1 VDRQIALS
9 ATGYNERKQGQETV
23 LTTVIDG
30 KQVAASVIET
40 VKAATSALDKQSGVK
55 TGLAV
60 VIVGDDPASH
70 AYVNSKSKMAKECGF
85 KSVQHTLPV
94 ETTQEELAA
103 LVASL
108 NDDPSIH
115 GILVQLPLPKHL
127 KSEPIIQSILPEKD
141 VDGLHVV
148 NAGKLA
154 TGDLETGLVS
164 CTPAG
169 AMVFVRRTHGEDL
182 SGLNAVVIGR
192 SNLFGKPM
200 AQLLL
205 NANAT
210 VTIAHSRTKDLT
222 SVCRNADI
230 LVAAVGRPEMV
241 KSDWVKPGATVIDVG
256 INRIPAPEKGEG
268 KTRLVGDVA
277 FDEAAKVA
285 AVITP
290 VPGGVGPMT
299 IAMLMA
305 NTVIAA
311 HRTAGQ
317 TPPKF

>member
-1 VDRQIALS
+1 V
-9 ATGYNERKQGQETV
+9 
-23 LTTVIDG
+23 TTVIDG
-30 KQVAASVIET
+30 KNVAASVIQT
-40 VKAATSALDKQSGVK
+40 VKSATAALEKSSGVT

-70 AYVNSKSKMAKECGF
+70 AYVGSKGRMAKECGF
-85 KSVQHTLPV
+85 KSVQHTLPA
-94 ETTQEELAA
+94 ETKQEDLAA

-108 NDDPSIH
+108 NADPSIH
-115 GILVQLPLPKHL
+115 GILVQLPLPKPL
-127 KSEPIIQSILPEKD
+127 DSEAIIQSILPEKD
-141 VDGLHVV
+141 VDGLSVV

-154 TGDLETGLVS
+154 TGDLKTGLVS

-210 VTIAHSRTKDLT
+210 VTIAHSRTKNLAE
-222 SVCRNADI
+222 VCRNADI

-241 KSDWVKPGATVIDVG
+241 RADWVKPGATVIDVG
-256 INRIPAPEKGEG
+256 INRVAAPERGEG

-277 FDEAAKVA
+277 FEEVSAVA
-285 AVITP
+285 STITP

-317 TPPKF
+317 TPPQF

>member
-1 VDRQIALS
+1 M
-9 ATGYNERKQGQETV
+9 
-23 LTTVIDG
+23 TTIIDG
-30 KQVAASVIET
+30 KQVAASVIEA
-40 VKAATSALDKQSGVK
+40 VKTAAAALQAETAVK

-60 VIVGDDPASH
+60 IIVGDDPASH
-70 AYVNSKSKMAKECGF
+70 TYVGAKSRMAKECGF
-85 KSVQHTLPV
+85 NSIQHTLPA

-103 LVASL
+103 LVARL
-108 NDDPSIH
+108 NGDPSVH

-127 KSEPIIQSILPEKD
+127 NSEAIIQSIRPEKD
-141 VDGLHVV
+141 VDGLHVA

-154 TGDLETGLVS
+154 TGDFETGLIS

-169 AMVFVRRTHGEDL
+169 AMLFVRRTHGDDL

-210 VTIAHSRTKDLT
+210 VTIAHSRTKDLP

-241 KSDWVKPGATVIDVG
+241 KADWVKPGATVIDVG
-256 INRIPAPEKGEG
+256 INRIPAPERGEG
-268 KTRLVGDVA
+268 RTRLVGDVA
-277 FDEAAKVA
+277 FAECAKVA
-285 AVITP
+285 SVITP

-311 HRTAGQ
+311 YRAAGKKA
-317 TPPKF
+317 PRF

>member
-1 VDRQIALS
+1 MTILDGKRVASD
-9 ATGYNERKQGQETV
+9 
-23 LTTVIDG
+23 VID
-30 KQVAASVIET
+30 SV
-40 VKAATSALDKQSGVK
+40 KLATARLGEMANIAP
-55 TGLAV
+55 GLAV
-60 VIVGDDPASH
+60 VIVGNDPASH
-70 AYVNSKSKMAKECGF
+70 AYVSSKSKMAKECGF
-85 KSVQHTLPV
+85 TSVQHTLPE

-103 LVASL
+103 LVQTL
-108 NDDPSIH
+108 NVDETLH

-127 KSEPIIQSILPEKD
+127 NSEPIIQSILPGKD

-154 TGDLETGLVS
+154 TGDLDGGLVS

-169 AMVFVRRTHGEDL
+169 AMIFVKRTHGEDL

-210 VTIAHSRTKDLT
+210 VTIAHSRTKNLAE
-222 SVCRNADI
+222 VCRNADI

-241 KSDWVKPGATVIDVG
+241 KADWVKLGATVIDVG
-256 INRIPAPEKGEG
+256 INRIAAPERGEG

-285 AVITP
+285 GVITP

-311 HRTAGQ
+311 YRKANCP
-317 TPPKF
+317 PPKF

>member
-1 VDRQIALS
+1 MAV
-9 ATGYNERKQGQETV
+9 
-23 LTTVIDG
+23 VIDG
-30 KQVAASVIET
+30 KEAAASVIAAVTEAAGSLEKET
-40 VKAATSALDKQSGVK
+40 GVK
-55 TGLAV
+55 PGLAV

-70 AYVNSKSKMAKECGF
+70 AYVNSKSKMAKQCGF
-85 KSVQHTLPV
+85 NSIQHSLPE
-94 ETTQEELAA
+94 ETTQEELER
-103 LVASL
+103 LVAEL
-108 NDDPSIH
+108 NADPAVH

-127 KSEPIIQSILPEKD
+127 NAEPVILSVSPEKD

-148 NAGKLA
+148 NAGKIA
-154 TGDLETGLVS
+154 TGDLETGLIS

-169 AMVFVRRTHGEDL
+169 ATLLVHRIHGRDL

-200 AQLLL
+200 GLLL
-205 NANAT
+205 LAANAT
-210 VTIAHSRTKDLT
+210 VTMAHSRTKDLA

-230 LVAAVGRPEMV
+230 LVAAVGRPQMV
-241 KSDWVKPGATVIDVG
+241 KGDWVKPGATVIDVG
-256 INRIPAPEKGEG
+256 INRVAAPDKGEG

-277 FDEAAKVA
+277 YAEAAEVA
-285 AVITP
+285 GAITP

-311 HRTAGQ
+311 YRTAGKAA
-317 TPPKF
+317 PKF

>member
-1 VDRQIALS
+1 M
-9 ATGYNERKQGQETV
+9 ATI
-23 LTTVIDG
+23 IDG
-30 KQVAASVIET
+30 KKAAASVIEA
-40 VKAATSALDKQSGVK
+40 VKAAAARLETEAHIK

-60 VIVGDDPASH
+60 IIVGDDPASH
-70 AYVNSKSKMAKECGF
+70 AYVGAKGRMAKECGF
-85 KSVQHTLPV
+85 NSIQHTLPA
-94 ETTQEELAA
+94 ETTQAELAS
-103 LVASL
+103 LVETL
-108 NDDPSIH
+108 NGDERIH

-127 KSEPIIQSILPEKD
+127 NSETIIQSIRPEKD

-154 TGDLETGLVS
+154 TGDLGTGLIS

-169 AMVFVRRTHGEDL
+169 AMLLVRSIHGDDL

-200 AQLLL
+200 GQLLL

-210 VTIAHSRTKDLT
+210 VTMAHSRTRDIPALT
-222 SVCRNADI
+222 RNADI

-241 KSDWVKPGATVIDVG
+241 KADWIKPGATVIDVG
-256 INRIPAPEKGEG
+256 INRVPAPEKGEG
-268 KTRLVGDVA
+268 KSRLVGDVA
-277 FDEAAKVA
+277 YPEAAEIA
-285 AVITP
+285 GAITP

-311 HRTAGQ
+311 YRAGGRSA
-317 TPPKF
+317 PKF

>member
-1 VDRQIALS
+1 MAV
-9 ATGYNERKQGQETV
+9 
-23 LTTVIDG
+23 VIDG
-30 KQVAASVIET
+30 KEAAASVITAVTEASGSLERET
-40 VKAATSALDKQSGVK
+40 GVK
-55 TGLAV
+55 PGLAV

-70 AYVNSKSKMAKECGF
+70 AYVNSKSKMAKQCGF
-85 KSVQHTLPV
+85 KSIQHSLPDD
-94 ETTQEELAA
+94 TTQETLEK
-103 LVASL
+103 LVAEL
-108 NDDPSIH
+108 NADPSIH

-127 KSEPIIQSILPEKD
+127 NAEPVILSISPKKD

-148 NAGKLA
+148 NAGKIA
-154 TGDLETGLVS
+154 TGDLETGLIS

-169 AMVFVRRTHGEDL
+169 AMLLVNRIHGRDL

-200 AQLLL
+200 GLLL
-205 NANAT
+205 LAANAT
-210 VTIAHSRTKDLT
+210 VTMAHSKTKDLG

-230 LVAAVGRPEMV
+230 LVAAVGRPQMV
-241 KSDWVKPGATVIDVG
+241 KADWVKPGATVIDVG
-256 INRIPAPEKGEG
+256 INRVAAPDKGEG

-277 FDEAAKVA
+277 YAEAAEVA
-285 AVITP
+285 GAITP

-311 HRTAGQ
+311 YRTAGK
-317 TPPKF
+317 TAPRF

>member
-1 VDRQIALS
+1 M
-9 ATGYNERKQGQETV
+9 
-23 LTTVIDG
+23 TTVIDG
-30 KQVAASVIET
+30 KQVAASVIDA
-40 VKAATSALDKQSGVK
+40 VKTASQALTEQTGVK

-60 VIVGDDPASH
+60 VIVGNDPASH
-70 AYVNSKSKMAKECGF
+70 AYVSSKSKMAKECGF
-85 KSVQHTLPV
+85 TSVQHTLPE
-94 ETTQEELAA
+94 ETTQAELAA
-103 LVASL
+103 LVQTLNKDESL
-108 NDDPSIH
+108 H
-115 GILVQLPLPKHL
+115 GILVQLPLPKHFN
-127 KSEPIIQSILPEKD
+127 SEAIIQSILPEKD

-154 TGDLETGLVS
+154 TGDLDGGLVS

-169 AMVFVRRTHGEDL
+169 AMVFVKRTHGEDL

-205 NANAT
+205 AANAT
-210 VTIAHSRTKDLT
+210 VTVAHSRTKDLA
-222 SVCRNADI
+222 SVCRSADI

-241 KSDWVKPGATVIDVG
+241 KADWVKPGATVIDVG
-256 INRIPAPEKGEG
+256 INRIAAPEKGEG
-268 KTRLVGDVA
+268 KSRLVGDVA
-277 FDEAAKVA
+277 FDECAKVA

-311 HRTAGQ
+311 YRKAGKAA
-317 TPPKF
+317 PKF

>member
-1 VDRQIALS
+1 
-9 ATGYNERKQGQETV
+9 
-23 LTTVIDG
+23 VIDG
-30 KQVAASVIET
+30 KKVAASVIEA
-40 VKAATSALDKQSGVK
+40 VKAATRALETEAGVRA
-55 TGLAV
+55 GLAV

-70 AYVNSKSKMAKECGF
+70 AYVSSKSKMAKECGF
-85 KSVQHTLPV
+85 LSIQHTLP
-94 ETTQEELAA
+94 ESTTQEELAA
-103 LVASL
+103 LVADL
-108 NDDPSIH
+108 NADPSIH

-127 KSEPIIQSILPEKD
+127 NSEPIIQSILPEKD

-154 TGDLETGLVS
+154 TGDLEGGLVS

-169 AMVFVRRTHGEDL
+169 AMVFVRQTHGDDL

-200 AQLLL
+200 SALLL
-205 NANAT
+205 AANAT
-210 VTIAHSRTKDLT
+210 VTTAHSRTKDLAG
-222 SVCRNADI
+222 VCRNADI

-241 KSDWVKPGATVIDVG
+241 KADWVKPGATVIDVG
-256 INRIPAPEKGEG
+256 INRVPAPEKGEG
-268 KTRLVGDVA
+268 KSKLVGDVA
-277 FDEAAKVA
+277 FAEASEVA
-285 AVITP
+285 SVITP

-311 HRTAGQ
+311 HRKAGRK
-317 TPPKF
+317 PPRF

>member
-1 VDRQIALS
+1 M
-9 ATGYNERKQGQETV
+9 
-23 LTTVIDG
+23 TTVIDG
-30 KQVAASVIET
+30 KRVAASVIDA
-40 VKAATSALDKQSGVK
+40 VKTATAALERDTGTK

-70 AYVNSKSKMAKECGF
+70 TYVSSKSRMAKECGF
-85 KSVQHTLPV
+85 NSIQHTLPA
-94 ETTQEELAA
+94 ETTQDELAR

-108 NDDPSIH
+108 NEDAAIH

-127 KSEPIIQSILPEKD
+127 NAEAIIQSIRPDKD
-141 VDGLHVV
+141 VDGLNVV

-154 TGDLETGLVS
+154 TGDLDTGLIS

-169 AMVFVRRTHGEDL
+169 AMLLVRRMHGEDL
-182 SGLNAVVIGR
+182 SGLTAVVIGR

-200 AQLLL
+200 AQLLIH
-205 NANAT
+205 ANAT
-210 VTIAHSRTKDLT
+210 VTTAHSRTKDLAA
-222 SVCRNADI
+222 VARGADI

-241 KSDWVKPGATVIDVG
+241 KADWIKPGATVIDVG
-256 INRIPAPEKGEG
+256 INRIAAPDKGEG

-277 FDEAAKVA
+277 FTEAAEVA

-305 NTVIAA
+305 NTSIAA
-311 HRTAGQ
+311 HRAAGK
-317 TPPKF
+317 PAPKF